1 MIKAKHRATSVKGGI
16 GSYESHTD
24 THLSLHTLSA
34 GDLKIY
40 SSTYPILR
48 YSYHVSCKVMRQGI
62 APAACSPSS
71 FYINHSETAHPL
83 SATLFSWSV
92 TKWVVSL
99 FFLFFFFIKYC
110 DNIFEQIDVGG
121 IFHIVAYDFI
131 NTAAY
136 VQCGFRLTWSLMSHY
151 IIK

>member
-48 YSYHVSCKVMRQGI
+48 YSYHVSCEVMRQGI
-62 APAACSPSS
+62 APAACSSSS
-71 FYINHSETAHPL
+71 FYINHSEATHPL

-99 FFLFFFFIKYC
+99 FFLSFFFNQKLWQHIWTDWCQGHISHCCIWFQKYRSLC
-110 DNIFEQIDVGG
+110 AVWTSADMIFNV
-121 IFHIVAYDFI
+121 
-131 NTAAY
+131 T
-136 VQCGFRLTWSLMSHY
+136 LHY
-151 IIK
+151 